1 MRSPS
6 EASGPSQL
14 WRQAR
19 QPTKSL
25 RTRCSAWDFLLCVAV
40 TAPELMIFIK
50 KCCDGWHSRK
60 HCTVWHRHFSA
71 EKSEERKIVGSAPN
85 LPAAS
90 GGSAGFLFW
99 RWSSLLLLL

>member
-1 MRSPS
+1 MRPPS

-40 TAPELMIFIK
+40 TDPELMIFIK

-60 HCTVWHRHFSA
+60 HCTVWHRHFSG
-71 EKSEERKIVGSAPN
+71 EKSEERWWMVSTSLPPFNDCNLRKIGP
-85 LPAAS
+85 PIQ
-90 GGSAGFLFW
+90 
-99 RWSSLLLLL
+99 RP

>member
-1 MRSPS
+1 MRPPS

-40 TAPELMIFIK
+40 TDPELMIFIK

-60 HCTVWHRHFSA
+60 HCTVWHRHFSG
-71 EKSEERKIVGSAPN
+71 EKSEEPRS
-85 LPAAS
+85 AAS
-90 GGSAGFLFW
+90 
-99 RWSSLLLLL
+99 SLRRQGPARTRRRSPLAVTLVTDTG